1 MAMAAALVAVGLFF
15 YGPPVLGEIQARFL
29 PDRVALRTALAQPEM
44 AELRAAYA
52 ERDYKPIW
60 ISGGKARPEAAAIVR
75 ILETSDLDGL
85 NPQSY
90 QGPLLAR
97 DLAKLQGAARADR
110 AGLESRLTRAYVAY
124 VADLHRPSAEADMLY
139 TDEALQPNRPSRAQA
154 AHQLATSRGLPEA
167 IRQGTR
173 MNPLYLQYRH
183 ALQERRA
190 SGPVDPETEKLL
202 LINLD
207 RTRALPVDLGPRFV
221 LVDTASSELTMY
233 ENGRPV
239 DGMKV
244 VVGAPHEQTP
254 PIAGLIRYAVFNPSW
269 NVPPDLTRD
278 SFAPRIRAHRG
289 VLDAL
294 QMDVWSD
301 YTAKARKL
309 DPADIDWG
317 SVARGERA
325 VWLRQRP
332 GPQNAMGA
340 VKFMLPNELGIY
352 LHDTPNR
359 ALFARAQRAYS
370 AGCVRVEDY
379 RRLAQWLYAKP
390 NVGPAT
396 ADHDQRMDL
405 PTPIPVYLTYL
416 TLAPRDGGVVV
427 RPDVYGRDPLLWAK
441 ISARDAGN
449 APPRIAGAAKL
460 DHNPAEPVA

>member
-1 MAMAAALVAVGLFF
+1 MAVASLAIAVGLFF
-15 YGPPVLGEIQARFL
+15 YGPPLLGQIQAQVL
-29 PDRVALRTALAQPEM
+29 PDRIALREALERPDM
-44 AELRAAYA
+44 ADLRGPYS
-52 ERDYKPIW
+52 ERYYKPIW
-60 ISGGKARPEAAAIVR
+60 ISGSKARPEASAIIR

-85 NPQSY
+85 APQRY
-90 QGPLLAR
+90 RGPVLAR
-97 DLAKLQGAARADR
+97 DLSRLGAASAEARA
-110 AGLESRLTRAYVAY
+110 ATEIRLTGAYVAY
-124 VADLHRPSAEADMLY
+124 IADLHTPAAEADMIY
-139 TDEALQPNRPSRAQA
+139 TDEALRPNRPTRASA
-154 AHQLATSRGLPEA
+154 AHQLATSRSLAEA
-167 IRQGTR
+167 ITQATR

-190 SGPVDPETEKLL
+190 SGPVDADTEKLL

-207 RTRALPVDLGPRFV
+207 RTRALPVDLGARFV

-254 PIAGLIRYAVFNPSW
+254 PIAALIRYAVFNPSW

-289 VLDAL
+289 VLDSL

-301 YTAKARKL
+301 YTPKAKKL
-309 DPADIDWG
+309 DPANIDWS

-352 LHDTPNR
+352 LHDTPNK
-359 ALFARAQRAYS
+359 ALFARSQRAYS

-390 NVGPAT
+390 QVGPT
-396 ADHDQRMDL
+396 TPDHDQRMDL
-405 PTPIPVYLTYL
+405 PAPVPVYLAYL
-416 TLAPRDGGVVV
+416 TLVPKDGALVV
-427 RPDVYGRDPLLWAK
+427 RPDVYGRDAPLWAQ
-441 ISARDAGN
+441 IAARNSSN
-449 APPRIAGAAKL
+449 AATQVAAAAK
-460 DHNPAEPVA
+460 PGRSVAEPVA